1 MAALGLWGGRG
12 RGRSVLATLKA
23 PPPLQVL
30 ASEVGE
36 DVSVQQLLASPGTW
50 RGRAQH
56 ILVLQSKVSE
66 SPDFSWPR
74 TEGSRCPRE
83 DPH

>member
-1 MAALGLWGGRG
+1 MHSAQLLNAWRHWGLGVGVGRG
-12 RGRSVLATLKA
+12 GSVLATLKV
-23 PPPLQVL
+23 PPLQVL
-30 ASEVGE
+30 ASEIGE

-74 TEGSRCPRE
+74 M
-83 DPH
+83 